1 MKISVKDL
9 IVLVVAAALLSACNT
24 VPATPAPTSAPAA
37 TATAAAPAPAPTDTA
52 AVAVAEAT
60 AVPAATDAAPTAEPV
75 IQPTAAPTA
84 QPTAA
89 PVVAQAP
96 AKLNLNTATGDEFL
110 TVPNVGNRMVR
121 EFMEYRPYDSIQQ
134 FRREIGKYVDEATV
148 AEYEKYVYVP
158 VSPNNADA
166 LTLQQLPGVDAAIAE
181 QLIAARPFAT
191 KDDFLKKLGEL
202 IPAEQLAAA
211 AGYVEAQ

>member
-1 MKISVKDL
+1 MNISVKDW
-9 IVLVVAAALLSACNT
+9 IVLIVAAALLSACS
-24 VPATPAPTSAPAA
+24 PAPAISTPSSAPAV
-37 TATAAAPAPAPTDTA
+37 TATSAAAAPAPTDTA
-52 AVAVAEAT
+52 AAVVAEAT
-60 AVPAATDAAPTAEPV
+60 AAPEATTEPTLA
-75 IQPTAAPTA
+75 PTAAPTA
-84 QPTAA
+84 VPTTEPAAA
-89 PVVAQAP
+89 PVMAQTP
-96 AKLNLNTATGDEFL
+96 TKLNLNTATGDDFL

-134 FRREIGKYVDEATV
+134 FRREIGKYVDDATV

-166 LTLQQLPGVDAAIAE
+166 PTLQQLPGVDAAIAE

-202 IPAEQLAAA
+202 IPADQLAAA